1 MFKVIGLLILALGA
15 GLYFPGTRAPILA
28 KAAPLIN
35 PALRWTTRGE
45 MDQIVK
51 DLENWERTRRP
62 FPAGRG
68 EFTEW
73 LEARYQAR
81 DTAIDAWGLDY
92 QLQSGSVSFTVLSAG
107 PDREYQTSDDLTVEG
122 RRAPRRR

>member
-1 MFKVIGLLILALGA
+1 
-15 GLYFPGTRAPILA
+15 
-28 KAAPLIN
+28 
-35 PALRWTTRGE
+35 